1 MMITESHIVPAFH
14 FRVLFAGL
22 SDLTEQDSSFES
34 VSGIHGMAADNNT
47 IFQHQPEKNGATVF
61 QPVVLRRAVLMSG
74 RSALREWALKCL
86 NGNAHD
92 PLREVKIEVLNEE
105 HLPVLVITLKN
116 AYVKTWALGELH
128 AQKSNLLMEEIS
140 LGYHT
145 IEIH

>member
-34 VSGIHGMAADNNT
+34 VSGIHGTLVDNNT
-47 IFQHQPEKNGATVF
+47 VPPHQPGKNGTTVF
-61 QPVVLRRAVLMSG
+61 QPVVLRRAVSMPG
-74 RSALREWALKCL
+74 RSALREWALNCL

-105 HLPVLVITLKN
+105 HLPLLVITLKN
-116 AYVKTWALGELH
+116 VYVKTWALGELH